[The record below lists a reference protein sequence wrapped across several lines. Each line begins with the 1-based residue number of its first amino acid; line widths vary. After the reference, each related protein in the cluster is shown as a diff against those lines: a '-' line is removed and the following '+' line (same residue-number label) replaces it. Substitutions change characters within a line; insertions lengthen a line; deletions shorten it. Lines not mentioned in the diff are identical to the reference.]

1 MTEQTELQLV
11 HKSQYWQ
18 SWQASKKYNLQINVF
33 SSSVD
38 LDKVKVTNQIDPYVV
53 IFLDRDRSG
62 SKRKTSVLKKTTSPV
77 WNECLMFTDIDVSE
91 KLCIEVKMSSWGS
104 FNPVLGSIS
113 FTVGDIV
120 KLNNQERKNKLFVLT
135 PGSPGIN
142 AATIILGFAFNPP
155 VTGNLSDADNDR
167 SFPVYLSSNG
177 AFSSFLFD
185 NFTTNSNKAAETN
198 EEIPPPP
205 APSDDQAPSKTA
217 RPFSS
222 AMKLFG
228 NA

>member
-1 MTEQTELQLV
+1 MAEQTELQLV
-11 HKSQYWQ
+11 HKSHYWQ

-33 SSSVD
+33 SSSID
-38 LDKVKVTNQIDPYVV
+38 LDKVKVTTQIDPYVM
-53 IFLDRDRSG
+53 IFLDQDRSG
-62 SKRKTSVLKKTTSPV
+62 SKRKTAILKKTTNPV
-77 WNECLMFTDIDVSE
+77 WNECIMFTEIDVSE
-91 KLCIEVKMSSWGS
+91 KLCIEVKMPSWGS

-120 KLNNQERKNKLFVLT
+120 KLNNQERKNKLFVLV

-142 AATIILGFAFNPP
+142 AATISLGFAFNPP
-155 VTGNLSDADNDR
+155 VTGNISDVENDR
-167 SFPVYLSSNG
+167 SFPVYLSSSG
-177 AFSSFLFD
+177 AFTSFLFD
-185 NFTTNSNKAAETN
+185 NFTTNEVASTTTIQAV
-198 EEIPPPP
+198 
-205 APSDDQAPSKTA
+205 PSTTEVEDQAPAKSA